1 MLFGRV
7 KGTAVCSIKYPGT
20 EGLKLLV
27 VQPLNKKQEPVGALQ
42 VAADVVDAGPG
53 DLCVMVRSR
62 EAALAMQEVKFVP
75 IDLALVG
82 MTIDVRRPGDT
93 EAELFTTGAGAAV
106 KGSPVNSLVWLANT
120 LASLGTP
127 CRAGEVILTGSLS
140 VMAWVREPQTITCEF
155 GGLGSCT
162 VTFV

>member
-7 KGTAVCSIKYPGT
+7 KGTAICTLKYPGT

-27 VQPLNKKQEPVGALQ
+27 VQLLNKKLEPVGALQ

-62 EAALAMQEVKFVP
+62 EAALAMPVVKFVP

-82 MTIDVRRPGDT
+82 IVDELNVRPDGEFD
-93 EAELFTTGAGAAV
+93 FTLKHGWQRFT
-106 KGSPVNSLVWLANT
+106 
-120 LASLGTP
+120 
-127 CRAGEVILTGSLS
+127 
-140 VMAWVREPQTITCEF
+140 
-155 GGLGSCT
+155 
-162 VTFV
+162 